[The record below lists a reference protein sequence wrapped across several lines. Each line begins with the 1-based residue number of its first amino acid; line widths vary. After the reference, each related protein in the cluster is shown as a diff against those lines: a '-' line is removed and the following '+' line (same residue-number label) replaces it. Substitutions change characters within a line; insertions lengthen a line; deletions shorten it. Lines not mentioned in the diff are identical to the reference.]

1 MSDNVFKDR
10 EILNCK
16 KFLFSNFG
24 INFYVVLF
32 FRKNLISESHI
43 SKFFLIYEIDKY
55 LAPYLMTN
63 ISSK

>member
-24 INFYVVLF
+24 INFYVILF
-32 FRKNLISESHI
+32 FRKNLIFESSI